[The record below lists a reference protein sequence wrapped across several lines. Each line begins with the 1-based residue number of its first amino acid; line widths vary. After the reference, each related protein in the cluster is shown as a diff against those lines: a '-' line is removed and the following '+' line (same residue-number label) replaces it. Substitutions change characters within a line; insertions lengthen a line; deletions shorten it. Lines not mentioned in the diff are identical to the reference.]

1 MPLLK
6 TGLFGLLLFVC
17 ATRTSAQNVSVAR
30 DVNKIST
37 SKKPELFHDLPN
49 RMDVNTPLL
58 ASLLQ
63 KDVGTTVQVPL
74 SGFMLTGVVVSK
86 SSAAEQRYQTVVIKA
101 MNRPGATFAVTSA
114 RKSDG
119 SYQYSGHMLS
129 LQNSDA
135 YELVE
140 EGGRFALQKK
150 ELSDLVS
157 E

>member
-6 TGLFGLLLFVC
+6 TGLFGLLLLVC
-17 ATRTSAQNVSVAR
+17 ATRTSAQNVSFAR
-30 DVNKIST
+30 DVNTIST
-37 SKKPELFHDLPN
+37 PKKPELFHDLPK

-63 KDVGTTVQVPL
+63 KEVGTTVQVPL

-86 SSAAEQRYQTVVIKA
+86 SSAAELRYQTVVIKA
-101 MNRPGATFAVTSA
+101 TNRPGATFAVTSA
-114 RKSDG
+114 LKSDG

-135 YELVE
+135 YEL
-140 EGGRFALQKK
+140 
-150 ELSDLVS
+150 
-157 E
+157 